1 MQNAYAAV
9 SNADY
14 ADMKEQMEALSA
26 QNRALSAEND
36 RLQERVAVCT
46 AEKQDMLLRHEKA
59 AETFART
66 IESMATVGH
75 KRARSS
81 TPPPAVPSSSRSE
94 EERQAGIDRYVEGIL
109 ELKGA
114 EHARLVEELKRV
126 HQRELDKLRAK
137 VDAPVNEFRETKR
150 FHIREAALKTEVE
163 QLRGALE
170 AERVRA
176 KSMEFAQVD
185 RMDEKREIRDLKQRC
200 ADRDHLVREIVL
212 LNEEKDRRNEPYR
225 DMRETELLGMIDVL
239 KVGRGLGKFMLWFGC
254 CSGWVGAG

>member
-1 MQNAYAAV
+1 MYKQAT
-9 SNADY
+9 
-14 ADMKEQMEALSA
+14 
-26 QNRALSAEND
+26 EN
-36 RLQERVAVCT
+36 LG
-46 AEKQDMLLRHEKA
+46 KQA
-59 AETFART
+59 
-66 IESMATVGH
+66 GC
-75 KRARSS
+75 KRARLDSPS
-81 TPPPAVPSSSRSE
+81 PLAVPSRSE

-109 ELKGA
+109 ELKAA

-200 ADRDHLVREIVL
+200 ADRDQLVREIVL

-239 KVGRGLGKFMLWFGC
+239 KVWPLCGVLRLF
-254 CSGWVGAG
+254 SD

>member
-1 MQNAYAAV
+1 M
-9 SNADY
+9 
-14 ADMKEQMEALSA
+14 
-26 QNRALSAEND
+26 
-36 RLQERVAVCT
+36 
-46 AEKQDMLLRHEKA
+46 
-59 AETFART
+59 
-66 IESMATVGH
+66 
-75 KRARSS
+75 
-81 TPPPAVPSSSRSE
+81 
-94 EERQAGIDRYVEGIL
+94 EGIL